1 MAGDTEG
8 LQPGSGRRTFLYIPP
23 ATCARQPHSVN
34 GKMPLYLTLAGAMLL
49 VAALVFLQ
57 PYSVTS
63 PWSVYTRP
71 AQRFLQAALRQ
82 DSVALAGLSAS
93 SDPVVWALRAA
104 RVHRESL
111 AVWARGAEA
120 WTGAKW
126 GDTAEVL
133 LQTPTDVCSK
143 DPIWIRFAGTGIN
156 AIVLR
161 ASSTCFED
169 N

>member
-1 MAGDTEG
+1 M
-8 LQPGSGRRTFLYIPP
+8 
-23 ATCARQPHSVN
+23 N
-34 GKMPLYLTLAGAMLL
+34 GKTPLLLTLAGAILL
-49 VAALVFLQ
+49 VAAIAVLQ

-71 AQRFLQAALRQ
+71 AQRFLRAALRG
-82 DSVALAGLSAS
+82 DSVALAHQSAS
-93 SDPVVWALRAA
+93 PEPVVWALQAA
-104 RVHRESL
+104 RKHRDSL
-111 AVWARGAEA
+111 AVWARSAEA
-120 WTGAKW
+120 STGGKW

-143 DPIWIRFAGTGIN
+143 DPIWIRFAGVGDN

-169 N
+169 R

>member
-1 MAGDTEG
+1 M
-8 LQPGSGRRTFLYIPP
+8 
-23 ATCARQPHSVN
+23 N
-34 GKMPLYLTLAGAMLL
+34 GKPPLFLTVAGAVLL
-49 VAALVFLQ
+49 VAALAVLQ

-71 AQRFLQAALRQ
+71 AQRFLQAALRE
-82 DSVALAGLSAS
+82 DSVSLAHQSAS
-93 SDPVVWALRAA
+93 SDPVVWALQVA
-104 RVHRESL
+104 RKHRDSL
-111 AVWARGAEA
+111 AVWARSAEA

-143 DPIWIRFAGTGIN
+143 DPIWIRFAGMGDN

-169 N
+169 K